1 MIQLTVN
8 GKHREYP
15 FGTTWQ
21 TVAEDVQAEFTDDIL
36 LVQVDG
42 KLRELHKRAKECK
55 DLRMITARDKVGKQT
70 YRRSLK
76 FLMLK
81 AFYAVADEVLP
92 GAGEHPASEANGS
105 GQAAGG
111 RSQVRK
117 LTVDFT
123 VGKSFFI
130 RPEIDFV
137 LTEEFLQR
145 VKEKMQE
152 LAAGRI
158 PIMKRNMALDEA
170 IELFHRN
177 GMYDKERLFR
187 YRRVSNVNIYSIGD
201 FEDYFYG
208 YMVPNTGYLKYF
220 DLQLYQDGF
229 VLMYP
234 GTIPRWLSRLRPGIS
249 CIRY

>member
-111 RSQVRK
+111 R
-117 LTVDFT
+117 
-123 VGKSFFI
+123 
-130 RPEIDFV
+130 
-137 LTEEFLQR
+137 
-145 VKEKMQE
+145 
-152 LAAGRI
+152 
-158 PIMKRNMALDEA
+158 
-170 IELFHRN
+170 
-177 GMYDKERLFR
+177 
-187 YRRVSNVNIYSIGD
+187 
-201 FEDYFYG
+201 
-208 YMVPNTGYLKYF
+208 
-220 DLQLYQDGF
+220 
-229 VLMYP
+229 
-234 GTIPRWLSRLRPGIS
+234 
-249 CIRY
+249 